1 MRMLISRIRAL
12 FAVAGLV
19 LAAIALTPTKAA
31 ATTYDFTYT
40 GVNPATEVCTDG
52 NCFVVLQVWAPI
64 FNPAGTGPTLNA
76 GDVVNVDVSFAS
88 PFTVDSTTEENAA
101 FVAVLDANYFNCGG
115 INISACQ
122 PLTPD
127 LADSTE
133 TVNGE
138 SLGGPT
144 LTTGTNFTNGG
155 FYIATA
161 FSDSPNGGFTITGF
175 DATLTI
181 QNSDP
186 SPIAAIAIESQ
197 VVNAPTVPE
206 PATLSMLGFGLV
218 GLGFKRWRKT
228 A

>member
-1 MRMLISRIRAL
+1 MLTSRFRAL

-40 GVNPATEVCTDG
+40 AVNPTTEICTDG

-76 GDVVNVDVSFAS
+76 GDVVNVDVSFAT
-88 PFTVDSTTEENAA
+88 PFTVDPTTEENAA
-101 FVAVLDANYFNCGG
+101 FVAVLDSNYFNCGG
-115 INISACQ
+115 LNISACVL

-133 TVNGE
+133 TVIGE
-138 SLGGPT
+138 NSGGPT
-144 LTTGTNFTNGG
+144 LTTGTNFTTNG
-155 FYIATA
+155 FYIASA
-161 FSDSPNGGFTITGF
+161 FTDSPNGGFTITGF
-175 DATLTI
+175 DATLDIT
-181 QNSDP
+181 NSDP
-186 SPIAAIAIESQ
+186 YPIAAIAIESQ

-218 GLGFKRWRKT
+218 ALGFKRWRKT